1 MADMICHQVYELL
14 MSILRMISQELEFD
28 SEVRKIFG
36 TFLGTLI

>member
-1 MADMICHQVYELL
+1 

-36 TFLGTLI
+36 YLSGYLDLGLKLSAKDYN